1 MVTQKRKIEP
11 REDVID
17 AELADGNPDA
27 WKQALGFGDI
37 YDGRPLPGNGN
48 GDPVLQ
54 GAELLAE
61 AAAEPTMDR
70 YLDGSPKLLTDKD
83 WEEFVTVLQ
92 RKRALFITAE
102 QKRKEP
108 KIEGED
114 E

>member
-1 MVTQKRKIEP
+1 MVTQQRKTFTVPEGS
-11 REDVID
+11 D
-17 AELADGNPDA
+17 AVRDS
-27 WKQALGFGDI
+27 
-37 YDGRPLPGNGN
+37 DGRATGEVIVPATA
-48 GDPVLQ
+48 GDGSHYEKIQ

>member
-1 MVTQKRKIEP
+1 MVSQQRKTFTVP
-11 REDVID
+11 
-17 AELADGNPDA
+17 DGSEAVRD
-27 WKQALGFGDI
+27 
-37 YDGRPLPGNGN
+37 DGGRATGEITPKAAI
-48 GDPVLQ
+48 LQ
-54 GAELLAE
+54 MGAELLAE

-92 RKRALFITAE
+92 RKRALYITAE